1 MTWTIKSV
9 TETVVD
15 AVASLDVQKGVRH
28 NHATISRRQ
37 EIWGISIFSVAFLMW
52 GLAYG
57 LLDIMNYHIKVV
69 MSISRREAAYLA
81 MAYYFAYFVGAP
93 IIGGPIVKRA
103 GYRLALVAGFVLLAT
118 GNELMS
124 VGAEKLQ
131 FPMMCFA
138 HFVVGSG
145 VSTLERGA
153 NAYATNCGHRS
164 RAVLRILFA
173 QTWAGIGT
181 IIAPALA
188 NAVIFDPTKSTS
200 PPNRD
205 PLHAGRCLMPS
216 LSTDGVDLS
225 SVVTFYR
232 YLGVGVYVLA
242 LAFAVLLFRTN
253 LVVEVE
259 VPRSPDLEH
268 SKWLFWKHPLVSL
281 KHARLW
287 YGVVANF
294 FNLGCQVAV
303 AQFFIEHMVVNA
315 CNSSKKG
322 ASNMMYAQILFVVG
336 RLAAAGF
343 VMLPSFTGSKVVS
356 RLFKSR
362 YVLCAFLAGAVA
374 FTAAGTHASGTAA
387 VVCAIFVMFCE
398 APSFPMIFEMSTAGE
413 AAWMPTAETIVIL
426 SISGGG
432 LLPLLMG
439 ILTDHVGV
447 SMGWSLVAACFG
459 ITFSYT
465 LSCNLIPSFRNAI
478 DAAHGD
484 KTAGKDADV
493 ETAVVSTK

>member
-1 MTWTIKSV
+1 MVSSKAAITQLLSSLLIVNTTAQSNSTSKRGIAYLGTSTPQDYNLFTTKSSPLKWYYNWSPNPV

-225 SVVTFYR
+225 SVV
-232 YLGVGVYVLA
+232 G
-242 LAFAVLLFRTN
+242 
-253 LVVEVE
+253 
-259 VPRSPDLEH
+259 
-268 SKWLFWKHPLVSL
+268 
-281 KHARLW
+281 
-287 YGVVANF
+287 
-294 FNLGCQVAV
+294 
-303 AQFFIEHMVVNA
+303 
-315 CNSSKKG
+315 
-322 ASNMMYAQILFVVG
+322 
-336 RLAAAGF
+336 
-343 VMLPSFTGSKVVS
+343 
-356 RLFKSR
+356 
-362 YVLCAFLAGAVA
+362 
-374 FTAAGTHASGTAA
+374 
-387 VVCAIFVMFCE
+387 
-398 APSFPMIFEMSTAGE
+398 
-413 AAWMPTAETIVIL
+413 
-426 SISGGG
+426 
-432 LLPLLMG
+432 
-439 ILTDHVGV
+439 
-447 SMGWSLVAACFG
+447 
-459 ITFSYT
+459 
-465 LSCNLIPSFRNAI
+465 
-478 DAAHGD
+478 
-484 KTAGKDADV
+484 
-493 ETAVVSTK
+493 